1 MMRNLKTRL
10 LLFLSLFVIIAGCV
24 TTGSPTQKEKE
35 ARVQL
40 GDSLLQEGKY
50 QDALRELLEAAE
62 VDPENAGIQNS
73 LGLAYQNLR
82 EYDKAVSHYKRALQL
97 KPDFPE
103 VANNLGT
110 VYVLMG
116 QLDTAIVYFQKAA
129 DDVLYRT
136 RHYAFMN
143 LGSTY
148 HQKGEYRKAINSYKK
163 ALEFFPGYSPAY
175 DNLGLSYE
183 AVEEWDR
190 AIGAYQRSIEIDPES
205 PVPHLRLGTLYLRL
219 NRQEEA
225 AEEFFATIRTDPS
238 GPYGK
243 EARKLL
249 REVKKSE

>member
-1 MMRNLKTRL
+1 
-10 LLFLSLFVIIAGCV
+10 
-24 TTGSPTQKEKE
+24 
-35 ARVQL
+35 
-40 GDSLLQEGKY
+40 
-50 QDALRELLEAAE
+50 
-62 VDPENAGIQNS
+62 
-73 LGLAYQNLR
+73 
-82 EYDKAVSHYKRALQL
+82 
-97 KPDFPE
+97 
-103 VANNLGT
+103 
-110 VYVLMG
+110 
-116 QLDTAIVYFQKAA
+116 
-129 DDVLYRT
+129 
-136 RHYAFMN
+136 
-143 LGSTY
+143 
-148 HQKGEYRKAINSYKK
+148 
-163 ALEFFPGYSPAY
+163 LEFFPGYSPAY

>member
-1 MMRNLKTRL
+1 
-10 LLFLSLFVIIAGCV
+10 
-24 TTGSPTQKEKE
+24 
-35 ARVQL
+35 L

-62 VDPENAGIQNS
+62 VDPENPGIQNS

-97 KPDFPE
+97 KPNFPE

-116 QLDTAIVYFQKAA
+116 ELDTAIVYFQKAA

-148 HQKGEYRKAINSYKK
+148 HRKIPKG
-163 ALEFFPGYSPAY
+163 
-175 DNLGLSYE
+175 D
-183 AVEEWDR
+183 
-190 AIGAYQRSIEIDPES
+190 
-205 PVPHLRLGTLYLRL
+205 
-219 NRQEEA
+219 
-225 AEEFFATIRTDPS
+225 
-238 GPYGK
+238 
-243 EARKLL
+243 
-249 REVKKSE
+249 